1 MVAIQNCALW
11 SFLSSIWVCWLSIN
25 YFLIH
30 VPIPYNGT
38 LFPITKSVWL
48 LFHSHFSLGRYLR
61 FSGYIHVTRFI
72 LDYCSRFQEVSM
84 RGYFPFSLVV
94 HYYLLDYILVYYES
108 LTKLNFQPCILP
120 LIATGWSNHWL
131 KSNFQ
136 LCLLPF
142 LEENS
147 RKHVDSW
154 KNSPIFFEHIAR
166 GENWMGKC
174 NIKRRS
180 NIYCSQR
187 KIGTMYIH
195 SCSACKRWKPMLS
208 VEIILGG
215 YNLNP
220 AIDSEF
226 CGKATSPFV
235 LVFISA
241 ALAFIS
247 LRIVMLISSVSFWSH
262 NNLHVFYL
270 TKIIILKYFIFNRWE
285 TNSHYLCFS

>member
-1 MVAIQNCALW
+1 MAIRNCALW
-11 SFLSSIWVCWLSIN
+11 SFLFRIWVCWLSIN

-30 VPIPYNGT
+30 VPIPDNG
-38 LFPITKSVWL
+38 
-48 LFHSHFSLGRYLR
+48 
-61 FSGYIHVTRFI
+61 
-72 LDYCSRFQEVSM
+72 
-84 RGYFPFSLVV
+84 
-94 HYYLLDYILVYYES
+94 
-108 LTKLNFQPCILP
+108 
-120 LIATGWSNHWL
+120 
-131 KSNFQ
+131 
-136 LCLLPF
+136 
-142 LEENS
+142 
-147 RKHVDSW
+147 
-154 KNSPIFFEHIAR
+154 
-166 GENWMGKC
+166 
-174 NIKRRS
+174 IKRRS

-241 ALAFIS
+241 VLAFIS
-247 LRIVMLISSVSFWSH
+247 LRIVRVISSVSFWSH

-285 TNSHYLCFS
+285 TNSH